1 MGTLLSNSILL
12 ISIVILT
19 ITSNAYAQ
27 IEEVVVTA
35 QKREESLQEVPI
47 SIQAFS
53 GDQVNELGVQSAADI
68 VRLAPNINL
77 SGQNSANRAINI
89 RGIGT
94 SDFFG
99 ASPGS
104 VGIYMDDVTMSSP
117 YLTSV
122 GLYDMERVEVLRGP
136 QNTLFGRNTTG
147 GAVNFISA
155 LPEVGGERDGF
166 LRFTYGRYNRIE
178 AEAASTFQLG
188 DTTAVRVA
196 GKSYD
201 RDGIWNDVSNG
212 GAEYGDKDRKSVRGT
227 IVWEPQE
234 ATTITANFHYGDEDS
249 DVDPLRVVGTR
260 LDPSGVF
267 VGPSLANEE
276 VDFNG
281 TDYAT
286 FSGQGVD
293 ASDSD
298 WEDVQPSGASLH
310 KMEAWGAYLKIQH
323 DFGWGTATSI
333 TAYDE
338 SDTQFTFDTGGGG
351 NLTATPASIA
361 AGFNSAEDNV
371 LIDQDQHFEQFS
383 QEIRI
388 QSQEDQRLRWIAGF
402 YYFSEDSEL
411 AQRIG
416 FGAANIIGSPVPTSP
431 NFSGL
436 PFPQL
441 TGGSLALWAGTQ
453 RLGEG
458 FQGAGWSNLT
468 SFSIATMDNE
478 VLSPYGQIE
487 FDVNDDLTLTFGVR
501 YTDDT
506 KKIPS
511 YFVGLLDNTNI
522 PITTFYS
529 NEFLR
534 STAAAQLAAGT
545 AAPACSGGPPPAVGA
560 RLCAQDTTRADLNAK
575 EWGGRV
581 GVDWQF
587 LDDHMIFASY
597 SRGFRSGRFDVEFLH
612 GPQTGFPLADSGPET
627 LDAYEIGTK
636 SSFLNNSLQ
645 LNISAF
651 FYEWFNKQT
660 FFVDPATGPAFSNV
674 PKSESKGIEF
684 EVKWAPTDTIYISA
698 GLGLLDTEIKQ
709 ASGLGSDQVGHKLQ
723 QAPGSSFNIL
733 ASKEFRLGDGVLSLQ
748 VDYAYRKKSKNGLAP
763 ADLTDEL
770 DKQSLLGARAT
781 YIFGSQQQYEI
792 SAFGENITANKFC
805 TYHFNLASINGNVTC
820 NANEG
825 QAMWGMQGAWN
836 F

>member
-1 MGTLLSNSILL
+1 MKMWNRNLALIASAILMMLPLITL
-12 ISIVILT
+12 
-19 ITSNAYAQ
+19 AQ
-27 IEEVVVTA
+27 IEEVIVTA
-35 QKREESLQEVPI
+35 QKRAESLQDVPI

-53 GDQVNELGVQSAADI
+53 GDQINELGVQKASDI
-68 VRLAPNINL
+68 VKLAPNINL
-77 SGQNSANRAINI
+77 SGQNVANNAINI

-99 ASPGS
+99 AAPGS
-104 VGIYMDDVTMSSP
+104 VGIYMDEVTMSSP

-122 GLYDMERVEVLRGP
+122 GLFDMERVEVLRGP
-136 QNTLFGRNTTG
+136 QNSLFGRNTTG
-147 GAVNFISA
+147 GAVNFISR

-166 LRFTYGRYNRIE
+166 LRFTYGRFNRIE
-178 AEAASTFQLG
+178 AEAAGTFQLG
-188 DTTAVRVA
+188 DTAAIRIA
-196 GKSYD
+196 GKSFH
-201 RDGIWNDVSNG
+201 RDGIWDDVSNN

-234 ATTITANFHYGDEDS
+234 VTKVTANFHYGDEDS
-249 DVDPLRVVGTR
+249 EVDPARVVGTR

-267 VGPSLANEE
+267 VGPSLSGEE
-276 VDFNG
+276 VDFDG

-286 FSGQGVD
+286 FTGQGVD
-293 ASDSD
+293 PSDPD
-298 WEDVQPSGASLH
+298 WENVRMSGANKH
-310 KMEAWGAYLKIQH
+310 DMEAWGAYLKIEH
-323 DFGWGTATSI
+323 DFDWGVATSI

-338 SDTQFTFDTGGGG
+338 SDTKFTIDLSGGG
-351 NLTATPASIA
+351 NFDPTPASIA
-361 AGFNSAEDNV
+361 AGFNTPEDNV
-371 LIDQDQHFEQFS
+371 LVDQDQHFEQFS

-388 QSQEDQRLRWIAGF
+388 QSPGDQRLRWIAGF

-416 FGAANIIGSPVPTSP
+416 FGAANIIGSPIPTSP

-436 PFPQL
+436 PYPQL
-441 TGGSLALWAGTQ
+441 TGGSLALWSVTQ

-458 FQGAGWSNLT
+458 FQGAGFSNLT

-478 VLSPYGQIE
+478 VLSPYGRLE
-487 FDVNDDLTLTFGVR
+487 FDVTDSLTFTLGLR

-506 KKIPS
+506 KEIPS

-522 PITTFYS
+522 PITQFYS

-545 AAPACSGGPPPAVGA
+545 ASPVCTGGPPPAIGA
-560 RLCAQDTTRADLNAK
+560 RICAQDTTRGDLHAK
-575 EWGGRV
+575 EWGGKA
-581 GVDWQF
+581 GLDWRF
-587 LDDHMIFASY
+587 HENHMIFASY

-612 GPQTGFPLADSGPET
+612 GPQTGFPLADSDPET
-627 LDAYEIGTK
+627 LDAYEIGIK
-636 SSFLNNSLQ
+636 SNFADNTLQ
-645 LNISAF
+645 MNLSAF
-651 FYEWFNKQT
+651 FYEWFDKQT
-660 FFVDPATGPAFSNV
+660 FFVDPAKGPAFSNV
-674 PKSESKGIEF
+674 PKSESKGIEL
-684 EVKWAPTDTIYISA
+684 EVKWAPTDTIFITA
-698 GLGLLDTEIKQ
+698 GLGLLDTEIKEG
-709 ASGLGSDQVGHKLQ
+709 SGLGSDQVGHELQ

-733 ASKEFRLGDGVLSLQ
+733 ASKEFNLGDGILNFQ
-748 VDYAYRKKSKNGLAP
+748 IDYAYREKSKNGLAP

-805 TYHFNLASINGNVTC
+805 TFHFNLAAINGAVSC
-820 NANEG
+820 NPNEG
-825 QAMWGMQGAWN
+825 QAMWGLQGAWR